1 MPHKITAIVGDSGAG
16 KSTITKLLMR
26 LYDPKKGNITINGK
40 DIRNFD
46 LKELHDYIGIVNQ
59 NPDLF
64 NAPLTDNI
72 GYGSNGKNYDHIKIE
87 KASDIAN
94 CTGFITKF
102 RGKYDTFA
110 GSRGSNLSGGQKQR
124 LAIARAAIRDP
135 QVSLRY
141 SFFPPLDIMN
151 CIVK

>member
-72 GYGSNGKNYDHIKIE
+72 VYGFNDKNCDQNKIE

-135 QVSLRY
+135 QVCLEFEIQFFSTFRY
-141 SFFPPLDIMN
+141 HEL
-151 CIVK
+151 